1 VCGGKVELFRD
12 NGTVGLP
19 SIQGTCEPR
28 DSENTSVTASNL
40 FGGLTKLPVLAAAVA
55 LASAFSLAALTS
67 FINVNLAATLVGHNA
82 QLEAI
87 SKRAEQLQ
95 LLTRNIRKA
104 SLTSFPQ
111 NFVPFGGFIGD
122 VSSLEPGS
130 QLTLDKPDITS
141 RTLEV
146 VSARR
151 IARSFHLVVST
162 ARQVDLML
170 VTANVVGEPA
180 APEIRFLVAITPET
194 ISEMDDH
201 SL

>member
-1 VCGGKVELFRD
+1 
-12 NGTVGLP
+12 
-19 SIQGTCEPR
+19 
-28 DSENTSVTASNL
+28 VTASNL